1 MNAARLTDTHYAY
14 TEANHVRRVE
24 KRTTALGAEGEQL
37 EVTETWLPAAPN
49 EYARGRLKM
58 KQSASGVQAA
68 ECGGMHREH
77 GAAEA
82 CCALR
87 RERGSF
93 LVSLP

>member
-49 EYARGRLKM
+49 EYARG
-58 KQSASGVQAA
+58 G
-68 ECGGMHREH
+68 
-77 GAAEA
+77 
-82 CCALR
+82 
-87 RERGSF
+87 
-93 LVSLP
+93 